1 MIQDLP
7 LVYVIALPPHLTF
20 LMSMDFCGG
29 KLDKGRRENL
39 EEVALVS
46 GELSNN
52 GQGVRVL

>member
-20 LMSMDFCGG
+20 VMSKNFGG

-52 GQGVRVL
+52 GQGARVS